1 MAASQQTF
9 WLVTNFDRPTEVG
22 ATRHG
27 CTFQLRG
34 ERMEKSIWSR
44 YSFAWVTLILFAV
57 SLVGHWAFGWYE
69 YVDQQQSHGQPIE
82 ITQYFVLMGRGTL
95 ENWQSEFLQLVWQ
108 VVGLTYFLYAGSPQ
122 SKEGNDRL
130 EEKVDA
136 LLKKLDPGQAEGLI
150 RRLDAKYPGRDSE
163 SK

>member
-1 MAASQQTF
+1 
-9 WLVTNFDRPTEVG
+9 
-22 ATRHG
+22 
-27 CTFQLRG
+27 
-34 ERMEKSIWSR
+34 MEKSIWSR

-82 ITQYFVLMGRGTL
+82 VTQYFVLMGRGTL

-150 RRLDAKYPGRDSE
+150 RRLDAKYPGRDSDE
-163 SK
+163 GK

>member
-1 MAASQQTF
+1 
-9 WLVTNFDRPTEVG
+9 
-22 ATRHG
+22 
-27 CTFQLRG
+27 
-34 ERMEKSIWSR
+34 MEKSIWSR

-82 ITQYFVLMGRGTL
+82 VTQYFVLMGRGTL

>member
-1 MAASQQTF
+1 
-9 WLVTNFDRPTEVG
+9 
-22 ATRHG
+22 
-27 CTFQLRG
+27 
-34 ERMEKSIWSR
+34 MEKSIWSR

-82 ITQYFVLMGRGTL
+82 ISQYFVLMGRGTL